1 MLVQVDVQVVKL
13 RRRNLEDGVPLLDQR
28 LHDRDVV
35 ELVAV
40 GRRERRRRRRRRLLG
55 EVVQDVG
62 SEEGGQ
68 VARIHLVTR

>member
-40 GRRERRRRRRRRLLG
+40 GRRERRRRG
-55 EVVQDVG
+55 KVDF
-62 SEEGGQ
+62 
-68 VARIHLVTR
+68 